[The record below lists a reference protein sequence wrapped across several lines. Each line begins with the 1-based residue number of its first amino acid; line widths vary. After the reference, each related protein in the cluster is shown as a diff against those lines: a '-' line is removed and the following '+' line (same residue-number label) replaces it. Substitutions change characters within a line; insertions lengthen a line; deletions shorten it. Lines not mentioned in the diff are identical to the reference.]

1 MSQILSPQVEGAM
14 GVRRGRGSV
23 AQQGEWVGE
32 LPFWRLMT
40 GAANRMGGGS
50 RRKEEKE
57 RQKETDTEKHTV
69 THDQGRRQTW
79 RKKQQSERQSD
90 KETEGSHKKSGK

>member
-1 MSQILSPQVEGAM
+1 
-14 GVRRGRGSV
+14 
-23 AQQGEWVGE
+23 
-32 LPFWRLMT
+32 MT

-69 THDQGRRQTW
+69 THDQGCQIGGGLGGS
-79 RKKQQSERQSD
+79 KKKGRDLDVQIRSY
-90 KETEGSHKKSGK
+90 KIVVGM